1 MTSPLAAEQ
10 GLWLF
15 IFLALLFNFYSKRP
29 YLSSQR
35 RRRKKKEKEEEEEE
49 EEEEAETTLHP
60 ISAKTSENGS
70 KGRWA
75 RVLEK

>member
-49 EEEEAETTLHP
+49 EAETTLHR

>member
-49 EEEEAETTLHP
+49 EAETTLHQ

-75 RVLEK
+75 QVLEK